1 MFEVL
6 KPKKKITT
14 NKVNNTNRKLKLKIR
29 IDKITYNEEKI
40 NTKFKN
46 NDDRLEK
53 YKFIIKK
60 NF

>member
-29 IDKITYNEEKI
+29 INNITYNEEKI

>member
-29 IDKITYNEEKI
+29 IDNITYNEEKI